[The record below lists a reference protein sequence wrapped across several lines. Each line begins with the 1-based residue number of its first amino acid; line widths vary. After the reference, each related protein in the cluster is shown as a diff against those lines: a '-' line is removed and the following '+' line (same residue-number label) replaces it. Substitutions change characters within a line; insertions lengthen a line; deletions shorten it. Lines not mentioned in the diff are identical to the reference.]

1 MVYILEW
8 YTPKYM
14 RRTYKQFINV
24 KTLLILF
31 FCLFIFGCEG
41 LTFKEDSQS
50 LINEQTYQNSK
61 NEFDKFA
68 SEEIVNSKK
77 KATGTSSDFDDI
89 VLGVLIVLL
98 VLGFPIWILYGI
110 DRDGLTFLGIPMDK
124 KAREKQY
131 REDMEMEEK
140 YRKEM
145 EYRRKFGP

>member
-1 MVYILEW
+1 
-8 YTPKYM
+8 M

-89 VLGVLIVLL
+89 VLGVLFDDIVLGVLTVLL
-98 VLGFPIWILYGI
+98 VLGFPIWILYVI

-124 KAREKQY
+124 TAREKQY
-131 REDMEMEEK
+131 REDMEMQEK
-140 YRKEM
+140 YRKAT